1 MSIDATLL
9 ITFVSAFSRC
19 SAMVLASPLFG
30 TNVPAKVRVMFC
42 MVVSLALVPVLREHV
57 TTVPESLGQ
66 LGMMVGKDVMFGL
79 IIGGMVQVLLAGFQM
94 AGAFLDVQIGIGAAQ
109 VFSPMFGGTS
119 SPLSQFKFL
128 LGLVLL
134 LLMNGH
140 HFMFQAFVASYDLAG
155 PSVDRIPEMQ
165 ATLVA
170 FLGQISLMALQ
181 IAAPVAAVSVV
192 VDAAAGLVNKAVPQT
207 QPFLLALPAK
217 LMVGVLALG
226 LGLPAMAVATNAG
239 VDFTFAHMSRML
251 GGP

>member
-30 TNVPAKVRVMFC
+30 TNIPVKVRVMFC
-42 MVVSLALVPVLREHV
+42 LVVSLALVPVLREHV
-57 TTVPESLGQ
+57 TTVPENL
-66 LGMMVGKDVMFGL
+66 VGLVLLIGRDVVIGL
-79 IIGGMVQVLLAGFQM
+79 VIGGMVQVLLAGFQM

-134 LLMNGH
+134 LIMNGH
-140 HFMFQAFVASYDLAG
+140 HFMFQAFIDSYSMAG
-155 PSVDRIPEMQ
+155 PGLERIPEMQ
-165 ATLVA
+165 ATLVS
-170 FLGQISLMALQ
+170 FIGQVSLMALQ

-226 LGLPAMAVATNAG
+226 LGLPAMAAATRFG
-239 VDFTFAHMSRML
+239 VDVTFSHISKML

>member
-1 MSIDATLL
+1 M
-9 ITFVSAFSRC
+9 
-19 SAMVLASPLFG
+19 AM
-30 TNVPAKVRVMFC
+30 
-42 MVVSLALVPVLREHV
+42 VPVLREH
-57 TTVPESLGQ
+57 TVVPQDLGA
-66 LGMMVGKDVMFGL
+66 LGLMVGKDVAVGL
-79 IIGGMVQVLLAGFQM
+79 LIGGMVQIMLAGFQM

-134 LLMNGH
+134 LLMDGH
-140 HFMFQAFVASYDLAG
+140 HFMFRAFEHSYGMTG
-155 PSVDRIPEMQ
+155 PSFANIGAMQ
-165 ATLVA
+165 ATLVS
-170 FLGQISLMALQ
+170 FIGQVSLMALQ

-217 LMVGVLALG
+217 LLVGIFALG
-226 LGLPAMAVATNAG
+226 LGLPAMAVATRAG
-239 VDFTFAHMSRML
+239 VDFTFSHMSKML